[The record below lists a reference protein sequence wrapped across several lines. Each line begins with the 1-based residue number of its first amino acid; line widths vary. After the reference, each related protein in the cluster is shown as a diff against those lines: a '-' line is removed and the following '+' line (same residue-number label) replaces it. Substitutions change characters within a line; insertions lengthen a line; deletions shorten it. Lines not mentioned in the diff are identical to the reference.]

1 MNAPLISHHELSII
15 HQKVLARKTR
25 QAIATTFAPGQHVS
39 YQRGQGVELNDT
51 RPYHHG
57 DDIRHMDWRATARS
71 GKATMKVFRDER
83 QRDLYLIV
91 DKTTTMNF
99 GTRTTLK
106 ANIAARAAAI
116 LTLSAVTQH
125 EPAAG
130 LIISKKA
137 TYCPPGRS
145 LDKAFELIQAIAS
158 PLEEESPSLWL
169 IENIGKLLTQVRRQT
184 RPGAT
189 LVLISDFIGFGQ
201 QHQALIAQLAHQRQL
216 LAIQVSDPAEASI
229 PNIGTVPLY
238 SPITHKQHLVDTSD
252 PEVRLAFE
260 RAMQQRY
267 KFLRHCL
274 ASCDAPLYSLN
285 TQHDVFSQ
293 LEPIW

>member
-1 MNAPLISHHELSII
+1 MNAPLINHQELTVL

-83 QRDLYLIV
+83 QRELYLIV
-91 DKTTTMNF
+91 DKTDTMNF

-106 ANIAARAAAI
+106 ANIAAHAAAI
-116 LTLSAVTQH
+116 LTLSAISQH

-130 LIISKKA
+130 LIVGKKSA
-137 TYCPPGRS
+137 YYPPSRS
-145 LDKAFELIQAIAS
+145 LDKAFELIQAIIS
-158 PLEEESPSLWL
+158 PLEEKSRSFWL
-169 IENIGKLLTQVRRQT
+169 TEDIEKLLMRAKQQT
-184 RPGAT
+184 RPGTT
-189 LVLISDFIGFGQ
+189 LVLISDFIGFSKP
-201 QHQALIAQLAHQRQL
+201 HQTLITQLAHQRQL
-216 LAIQVSDPAEASI
+216 LAIQVSDPAETSI
-229 PNIGTVPLY
+229 PDVGTVPLY
-238 SPITHKQHLVDTSD
+238 SPITHKQHLVNTSD
-252 PEVRLAFE
+252 PNVRLAFE
-260 RAMQQRY
+260 QAMQQRHT
-267 KFLRHCL
+267 FLRHCL
-274 ASCDAPLYSLN
+274 AACNAPLYSLN

-293 LEPIW
+293 LESIW